1 MSFLEGEADGGT
13 NLDYFQ
19 IVPFGITSCFLDQY
33 SVYCEW
39 RAASS
44 EFDKLDQDSAMSLE

>member
-1 MSFLEGEADGGT
+1 MVALI
-13 NLDYFQ
+13 LDYFQ
-19 IVPFGITSCFLDQY
+19 IVPFGVASCFLDQY
-33 SVYCEW
+33 SVSCEW